1 MKLSSSRSTLAY
13 LSSASAL
20 FFAHPAQA
28 QTVLDASAVGDD
40 IIVTANRTAQKAS
53 DVAASVE
60 VITGERLDSTAS
72 NSFVDQIKKTAS
84 LDVIQYPNG
93 LAGISLRGLRPDFEF
108 TINPRTLVLV
118 DGRPSGSSSFTTVSP
133 ESIERV
139 EVLKGPASALYGA
152 SAIGGVVNIITKHS
166 KGQIG
171 GKASIGY
178 GSFDTLRADLATGG
192 SISDRTDFDLG
203 IGYVNQ
209 FDDFSAGNGEKRP
222 NSDFRRLSGKLR
234 FGADLADIVRADI
247 SVDGADLH
255 NNAPG
260 PLSFNPQSRSANHT
274 WRFGGDGRI
283 EITPQDHDVL
293 LLGYAS
299 KEMYKDYEVPVSSP
313 RYQSSQTVTR
323 YYGAQLQDS
332 WKVLTPLT
340 LTYGFDWQRVEADR
354 LSFNAD
360 GSRKAPYSPNETR
373 TTKALFAEAV
383 LSLIDNRLILTAG
396 GRNDWITAR
405 SLDTPLKTNFTPGAA
420 KFSVFSPRGGIV
432 FKINNN
438 LRLHGTVGR
447 AFVPAQAVQLA
458 GETEEFAGAQRRLTT
473 GNPDLKPE
481 RNTSWDLGAGY
492 AGRWLAADV
501 TYFHSD
507 TDDKIESVIVSE
519 TPTLRQSSY
528 VNADTSK
535 IRGIE
540 GQISID
546 AGQAAGLPADRFLL
560 VSSITHILKAKENLP
575 AGLTAIRNVADW
587 KANVSLTIS
596 DGNALSA
603 TATVRYNGGRYDT
616 DNSQGKIFTSGR
628 GGVFEYDDATV
639 VDLSARWKVTQH
651 DQLRAEISNL
661 FGVNYYEKADY
672 AMPGRSFSVRYSRS
686 F

>member
-1 MKLSSSRSTLAY
+1 MRHALLASSLA
-13 LSSASAL
+13 LA
-20 FFAHPAQA
+20 FTQP
-28 QTVLDASAVGDD
+28 VLAEAAETNMPGDD
-40 IIVTANRTAQKAS
+40 IIVTAGRTAQKAS

-60 VITGERLDSTAS
+60 VVTGEQLGNTAS
-72 NSFVDQIKKTAS
+72 NSFIDEIKKTAS

-118 DGRPSGSSSFTTVSP
+118 DGRPSGSSSFTTISP
-133 ESIERV
+133 ESIARV
-139 EVLKGPASALYGA
+139 EVVKGPASALYGA

-166 KGQIG
+166 KGPIG
-171 GKASIGY
+171 GNASLGF
-178 GSFDTLRADLATGG
+178 GSFGTLRGDFATGG
-192 SISDRTDFDLG
+192 SLTSRTDFDLG
-203 IGYVNQ
+203 VGYVNQ
-209 FDDFSAGNGEKRP
+209 LDDFTAGNGEKRP
-222 NSDFRRLSGKLR
+222 NSNFRRLSGKLR
-234 FGADLADIVRADI
+234 LGADLSDIVRVDI
-247 SVDGADLH
+247 SADGADLH

-283 EITPQDHDVL
+283 EITPENHDVL

-299 KEMYKDYEVPVSSP
+299 KEMYQYYEVPVSSP

-332 WKVLTPLT
+332 WKVMEPLT

-373 TTKALFAEAV
+373 TTKALFAEAM
-383 LSLIDNRLILTAG
+383 LSLLDDRLILTAG

-405 SLDTPLKTNFTPGAA
+405 SLETPLKTNFTPGAA

-432 FKINNN
+432 FKLSDT
-438 LRLHGTVGR
+438 LRLHGTIGR

-473 GNPDLKPE
+473 GNPDLQPE
-481 RNTSWDLGAGY
+481 RNTSWDVGAGY
-492 AGRWLAADV
+492 AGRWLAADI

-519 TPTLRQSSY
+519 TPTLRQSTY
-528 VNADTSK
+528 VNADTAK

-540 GQISID
+540 AQLSLD
-546 AGQAAGLPADRFLL
+546 AGQAAGLPANRVVLA
-560 VSSITHILKAKENLP
+560 SSITHILKAEENLP

-587 KANVSLTIS
+587 KANVSLTVS

-616 DNSQGKIFTSGR
+616 DNSQGKIFTGGL

-639 VDLSARWKVTQH
+639 VDLSARWKVTPR
-651 DQLRAEISNL
+651 DQIRAAVSNL

-672 AMPGRSFSVRYSRS
+672 PMPGRAFSIRYSRS